1 MYRHILVTL
10 DGTPASEQALKQ
22 AIALAQL
29 SSATLTG
36 ISVIEKLPAYAASLG
51 EVAEAKAEGEV
62 FFAKLQANAVESAR
76 ASHVEMATE
85 IRAGHSVQVILHYCE
100 EGGFDLV
107 IVGAEGRQGL
117 GGTADRITEQAP
129 CSVLVARSTLR
140 VLRVRDVMTRD
151 VAAVGISAPLTEV
164 VDLLLHRG
172 IKAVPVAEGRRVIG
186 IITGGDL
193 LERGGMGL
201 RLSLQRLL
209 SAEELAEQKRQLA
222 SSGKTAADVMTLPVL
237 TIGENEKVTQAA
249 RIMAERQVKRLPV
262 VDKEG
267 SLVGIISRLDVL
279 ETFASH
285 AQGQEGLPTLPKG
298 LLQTAADV
306 MFHDVATVSPE
317 TSLNEVLNRIVS
329 TPLRRVIVV
338 DETRRVLGMI
348 SDADLL
354 ERAATH
360 PSPGFLRQIIAFLA
374 RPPAEVIRISGSASE
389 AMEKDVYTVQSTTP
403 LSEIARIMTEKRV
416 KRIVVVDDSGR
427 LLGMVDRES
436 ILRVAVNGLL

>member
-22 AIALAQL
+22 AIALARL

-76 ASHVEMATE
+76 ASHVDMATE
-85 IRAGHSVQVILHYCE
+85 IRAGHSAQVILHYCE

-117 GGTADRITEQAP
+117 GGTADKITEQAS

-151 VAAVGISAPLTEV
+151 VAAVGSSAPLTEV

-237 TIGENEKVTQAA
+237 TIGESEKVTRAA